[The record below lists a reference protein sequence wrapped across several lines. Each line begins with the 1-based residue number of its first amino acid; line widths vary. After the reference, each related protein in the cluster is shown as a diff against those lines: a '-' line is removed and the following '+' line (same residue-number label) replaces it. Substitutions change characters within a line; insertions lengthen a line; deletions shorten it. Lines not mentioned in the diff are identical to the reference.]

1 MALEMIPDRPG
12 REVVFEPFLD
22 DLLELFSPSWVL
34 QERMVDEHLHHRC
47 EVKRW
52 EIGRAAEEDPGL
64 TRQHADLLIN
74 AVTHDQCRSGIN
86 QLIRPLVKVLGH
98 RWTQEQII
106 HFVRAGS
113 NAQKVGATTAWY
125 WSRPGLRY
133 ASRDDLRNG
142 VPTPESK
149 AALDALSDLRADYRN
164 AVLAAFLACEDP
176 ETRQDLSLWISL
188 ESSAYPDALQDDH
201 QRAKGLII
209 ADPEHYRL
217 MLQRSGRS

>member
-1 MALEMIPDRPG
+1 MALEMILDRPG
-12 REVVFEPFLD
+12 REVAFEPLLD
-22 DLLELFSPSWVL
+22 DLLELFSPYWVL
-34 QERMVDEHLHHRC
+34 PERMVDEHPHHRC

-52 EIGRAAEEDPGL
+52 EIGRAAEEDPDL

-74 AVTHDQCRSGIN
+74 TAVHDQCRSGIN

-106 HFVRAGS
+106 HYVRAGS
-113 NAQKVGATTAWY
+113 NAQRVGATMAWY

-133 ASRDDLRNG
+133 ASMDDLRNG
-142 VPTPESK
+142 TPTTESK
-149 AALDALSDLRADYRN
+149 TALDTLSDLRADYRD

-188 ESSAYPDALQDDH
+188 EPSAYPGPLQDDH
-201 QRAKGLII
+201 QRAKSLIL
-209 ADPEHYRL
+209 AAPEHYRL
-217 MLQRSGRS
+217 MLQRSGQG